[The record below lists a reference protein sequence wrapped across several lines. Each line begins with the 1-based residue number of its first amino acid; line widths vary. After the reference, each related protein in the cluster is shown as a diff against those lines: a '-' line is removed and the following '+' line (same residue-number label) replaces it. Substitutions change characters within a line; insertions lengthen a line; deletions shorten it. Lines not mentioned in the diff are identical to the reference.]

1 MQEAVP
7 SLKLADLILNSN
19 RLKIFRTVFICL
31 LLLFAVSG
39 FLRLWLSMQSLETP
53 NIYRKDFLQEY
64 LLARAAVEGKD
75 PYLPVPSLARAFVGE
90 IDVPLFPHPT
100 PHPPP
105 VGLLAWPLAFVGYE
119 TAAAVWLIFEL
130 FCLIAAVCILL
141 RAITEKTPSAGVV
154 IVVTSAAISTSP
166 VWTDLIVGQLMIPL
180 LLLLSGSW
188 LSLKQGNDRRAG
200 ALLGL
205 SLALK
210 LMGLP
215 ILLFLAIRRR
225 WGAVLPAVVTVAV
238 ANLFCVPL
246 MGLSPVLKYYF
257 NVSGMMFPL
266 YRAAASNISLWTIG
280 WRFFD
285 GTGSPVI
292 VLLQAPPLIH
302 APATAAL
309 VLVALPVVV
318 LAVVLIAALRTRD
331 QSSAF
336 GMLICLSILIHPIAW
351 NHYLVLMAIPVLVAA
366 RRLWER
372 GFPSPQCILLLC
384 LGLILGLPPEQ
395 INHAQLHFTQH
406 LLPDG
411 EAFVTFAG
419 SLLGLSY
426 TIAVVAVVWF
436 LKRLDSFG
444 SSPSPS
450 MIS

>member
-1 MQEAVP
+1 M
-7 SLKLADLILNSN
+7 
-19 RLKIFRTVFICL
+19 
-31 LLLFAVSG
+31 
-39 FLRLWLSMQSLETP
+39 
-53 NIYRKDFLQEY
+53 
-64 LLARAAVEGKD
+64 
-75 PYLPVPSLARAFVGE
+75 
-90 IDVPLFPHPT
+90 
-100 PHPPP
+100 
-105 VGLLAWPLAFVGYE
+105 
-119 TAAAVWLIFEL
+119 
-130 FCLIAAVCILL
+130 
-141 RAITEKTPSAGVV
+141 
-154 IVVTSAAISTSP
+154 VVTSVAISTSP
-166 VWTDLIVGQLMIPL
+166 VWTDLILGQLMIPL

-188 LSLKQGNDRRAG
+188 LSLKQSKDRRAG

-280 WRFFD
+280 WRLFD

-309 VLVALPVVV
+309 VSVALPVVV
-318 LAVVLIAALRTRD
+318 LAVVLIAALQTRD

-366 RRLWER
+366 RRLSER
-372 GFPSPQCILLLC
+372 GFPSPQFILLLC

-395 INHAQLHFTQH
+395 INQAQLHFTQH
-406 LLPDG
+406 LLPNG

-444 SSPSPS
+444 SSPT
-450 MIS
+450 MGRDDHLLRRV